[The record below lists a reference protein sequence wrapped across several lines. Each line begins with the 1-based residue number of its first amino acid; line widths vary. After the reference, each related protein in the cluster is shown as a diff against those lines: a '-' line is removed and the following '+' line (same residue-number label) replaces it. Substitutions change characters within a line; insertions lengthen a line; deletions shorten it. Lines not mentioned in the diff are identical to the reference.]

1 MKNVN
6 EFTGVFNKEK
16 LHLGNVL
23 GGGETRYFYQSL
35 SEYQVLNFS
44 VCVPSNL
51 TVALN
56 CDGYDFVAYQSNGHY
71 GYTNSPL
78 MVAIVNQP
86 LQGVQF
92 DGVSSQLS
100 FLNKIVNELQ
110 NQFKLLSVNETI
122 INGYPALVINQ
133 EITVSGSHTSALF
146 IANHTLTQLSISFND
161 SYSNA
166 KELTQLILD
175 SFTVS
180 SSSNSTAQRGNSSQ
194 SVHLS
199 WNHSSSIPSH
209 SLTPVNQ
216 GSNYC
221 DSNRVNQDSH
231 YCDSNRGDRDSHYHD
246 SNRVNQDSHYCDS
259 NRVNQDSQCYDSNR
273 VNSDSHYC
281 NSNGVNQDSHYCNSN
296 GVNQDSNYCDSN
308 RVNQDSHYCNSSGVN
323 QGSQCY
329 DSNRVNQD
337 SHYGDSNG
345 VNQDSH
351 YGDSNGVNQDSNY
364 CNSNGVNQGS
374 DCHCSNDSHQ
384 SQSGFNGGN
393 ESHSINDELNNHH
406 HAVSSWTE
414 AVHHIVLLTLP
425 LSDFS
430 HSVNE

>member
-44 VCVPSNL
+44 ICVPSNL

-199 WNHSSSIPSH
+199 WNHSSSLPSH
-209 SLTPVNQ
+209 SLNP
-216 GSNYC
+216 
-221 DSNRVNQDSH
+221 
-231 YCDSNRGDRDSHYHD
+231 
-246 SNRVNQDSHYCDS
+246 
-259 NRVNQDSQCYDSNR
+259 
-273 VNSDSHYC
+273 
-281 NSNGVNQDSHYCNSN
+281 
-296 GVNQDSNYCDSN
+296 
-308 RVNQDSHYCNSSGVN
+308 VN

-337 SHYGDSNG
+337 SSYCNSNGVNQDSNYGYSNG

-351 YGDSNGVNQDSNY
+351 YGDSNGVNQDSHY

-374 DCHCSNDSHQ
+374 NCHCSNDSHQ
-384 SQSGFNGGN
+384 SQPDFNGGN
-393 ESHSINDELNNHH
+393 ESNSVNDELNNHH

>member
-1 MKNVN
+1 MVI
-6 EFTGVFNKEK
+6 
-16 LHLGNVL
+16 LHL
-23 GGGETRYFYQSL
+23 L
-35 SEYQVLNFS
+35 S
-44 VCVPSNL
+44 
-51 TVALN
+51 
-56 CDGYDFVAYQSNGHY
+56 
-71 GYTNSPL
+71 
-78 MVAIVNQP
+78 I
-86 LQGVQF
+86 
-92 DGVSSQLS
+92 
-100 FLNKIVNELQ
+100 KR
-110 NQFKLLSVNETI
+110 
-122 INGYPALVINQ
+122 
-133 EITVSGSHTSALF
+133 
-146 IANHTLTQLSISFND
+146 LTQLSISFND

-199 WNHSSSIPSH
+199 WNHSSSLPSH
-209 SLTPVNQ
+209 SLNP
-216 GSNYC
+216 
-221 DSNRVNQDSH
+221 
-231 YCDSNRGDRDSHYHD
+231 
-246 SNRVNQDSHYCDS
+246 
-259 NRVNQDSQCYDSNR
+259 
-273 VNSDSHYC
+273 
-281 NSNGVNQDSHYCNSN
+281 
-296 GVNQDSNYCDSN
+296 
-308 RVNQDSHYCNSSGVN
+308 VN

-351 YGDSNGVNQDSNY
+351 Y

-374 DCHCSNDSHQ
+374 NCHCSNDSHQ
-384 SQSGFNGGN
+384 SQPDFNGGN
-393 ESHSINDELNNHH
+393 ESNSVNDELNNHH

>member
-1 MKNVN
+1 M
-6 EFTGVFNKEK
+6 
-16 LHLGNVL
+16 
-23 GGGETRYFYQSL
+23 
-35 SEYQVLNFS
+35 
-44 VCVPSNL
+44 PSNL

-86 LQGVQF
+86 LQGIQF

-110 NQFKLLSVNETI
+110 NQFKLLSVNETS
-122 INGYPALVINQ
+122 INGYPALIINQ

-199 WNHSSSIPSH
+199 WSHSSSNPSH
-209 SLTPVNQ
+209 SW
-216 GSNYC
+216 
-221 DSNRVNQDSH
+221 NRVNQDSQ
-231 YCDSNRGDRDSHYHD
+231 YCDSNRGDRDSQSYDSNRVNQDSQYHD
-246 SNRVNQDSHYCDS
+246 SNRVNQDSQYHDSNRGDRDSRYHDVNRGDRDSQYHDSNRGDRDSQYHDLNRGDRDSQYHDLNRGDRDSQYHDSNRGDRDSQYHDS
-259 NRVNQDSQCYDSNR
+259 NRVNET
-273 VNSDSHYC
+273 
-281 NSNGVNQDSHYCNSN
+281 
-296 GVNQDSNYCDSN
+296 
-308 RVNQDSHYCNSSGVN
+308 
-323 QGSQCY
+323 
-329 DSNRVNQD
+329 
-337 SHYGDSNG
+337 
-345 VNQDSH
+345 
-351 YGDSNGVNQDSNY
+351 
-364 CNSNGVNQGS
+364 S

-384 SQSGFNGGN
+384 SQPGFNGGN
-393 ESHSINDELNNHH
+393 ESHSVNDELNNHH
-406 HAVSSWTE
+406 NAVSSWTE